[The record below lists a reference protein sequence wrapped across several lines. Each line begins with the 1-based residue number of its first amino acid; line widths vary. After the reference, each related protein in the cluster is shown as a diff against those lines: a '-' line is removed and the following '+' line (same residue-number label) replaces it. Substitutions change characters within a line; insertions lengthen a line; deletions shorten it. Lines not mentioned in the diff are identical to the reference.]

1 MKRLFSF
8 LSAALVAISVL
19 LSVAPLSA
27 ATTSSGLS
35 IPPRKDLKIEAGKS
49 VKDRM
54 TITNL
59 NQNVNLVLNI
69 RVIDFTFSDDSGT
82 PRLMLAEDAAQTTW
96 SLKPFITIPKS
107 VTVDAG
113 KSKTIDYS
121 VDIPANQ
128 GAGSYY
134 SAVLFSSGSPDGG
147 NVNLSASG
155 VSLVFASVPGKV
167 NENMTLEKLGAYASN
182 ETTAG
187 GKFVFVA
194 IDKPKQIGVRLQ
206 NNGNVFESPAGS
218 VTLKHMF
225 GDEIMIEKV
234 NPGQSLALIGQ
245 NRLFLS
251 CIQPIEE
258 EVEVAGN
265 ATERTVCDSP
275 SLWPGRYTVNLDV
288 FYGQNGNQTN
298 EITGTASFWY
308 IPVWLIGAVLALIL
322 FVTYQVWRIRRKLY
336 EKNQGN
342 TPKRYRKR

>member
-8 LSAALVAISVL
+8 SSAALVAVSLL
-19 LSVAPLSA
+19 LSVAPVSA

-35 IPPRKDLKIEAGKS
+35 IPPRKDLKIEAGETVNDK
-49 VKDRM
+49 M
-54 TITNL
+54 TISNL
-59 NQNVNLVLNI
+59 NRSVDLNLNI
-69 RVIDFTFSDDSGT
+69 RVIDFTFSDDSGA
-82 PRLMLAEDAAQTTW
+82 PKLMLADNAPQTTW
-96 SLKPFITIPKS
+96 SLKPFISIPKT
-107 VTVDAG
+107 VQVDAG
-113 KSKTIDYS
+113 KTKTIDYS
-121 VDIPANQ
+121 VSIPANQ

-155 VSLVFASVPGKV
+155 VSLVFASVPGIV
-167 NENMTLEKLGAYASN
+167 NEDMTLEKLGAYASN
-182 ETTAG
+182 TTTAG

-194 IDKPKQIGVRLQ
+194 IDKPKEIGVRLQ

-225 GDEIMIEKV
+225 GPEITIEKI

-251 CIQPIEE
+251 CIQPVEE
-258 EVEVAGN
+258 EVEVGGSE
-265 ATERTVCDSP
+265 TTRTVCDSP
-275 SLWPGRYTVNLDV
+275 SLWPGRYTINAGV

-298 EITGTASFWY
+298 EISATATFWY
-308 IPVWLIGAVLALIL
+308 IPVWFIGALLALIG
-322 FVTYQVWRIRRKLY
+322 FVIYTVWRIRRKLY
-336 EKNQGN
+336 QKSQGN